1 MFSQSSLQGK
11 IELSTFKGTNIEAMS
26 GMFLNCLSLQ
36 GVTLRSMT
44 FESVNDLSRLFDGCS
59 ELKFAQFLS
68 PDNVLSTRPHPNMA
82 SMFRFCPQ
90 LQSVTLMTRVAAEK
104 VQSGPGAVWKPSSVI
119 EIFRIELSSLQHDG
133 TPGNKLTVTDAD
145 IVLRR
150 LSTGVLPSGSNP
162 LWKPLPLPA
171 RFDLPSLYALYAW
184 IGVPGGVQMPANV
197 SYTEDTI
204 TGTIVVTG
212 NCEQYSLVRV
222 RATANDG
229 TVEDFYTQSN
239 ITAFSVE
246 IPSQLYPLQ
255 TTFFTVAV
263 ANLKGTSFTPPP
275 APVLSS
281 VSMVASDIIISGFA
295 EPGST
300 VSVVA
305 SPFTTVVA
313 DSMDGSFTLTIP
325 STEATTTSQI
335 FQIAATNNA
344 GQGPTVDVPYVVMVH
359 DVVKIDDVTPSPQ
372 ITQHQKRKVL
382 RIIAAML
389 FILMVAI
396 FYYYLFVK

>member
-1 MFSQSSLQGK
+1 
-11 IELSTFKGTNIEAMS
+11 
-26 GMFLNCLSLQ
+26 
-36 GVTLRSMT
+36 
-44 FESVNDLSRLFDGCS
+44 
-59 ELKFAQFLS
+59 
-68 PDNVLSTRPHPNMA
+68 
-82 SMFRFCPQ
+82 
-90 LQSVTLMTRVAAEK
+90 MTRVAAEK
-104 VQSGPGAVWKPSSVI
+104 VHAAYVTRSGPGAVWKPSSVI
-119 EIFRIELSSLQHDG
+119 EIFRIEPSSLQHDG

-150 LSTGVLPSGSNP
+150 LSTGVLKTMDTRHLWNP
-162 LWKPLPLPA
+162 LMLPV

-229 TVEDFYTQSN
+229 TVEDFYTQSDT
-239 ITAFSVE
+239 TAFSVE

-281 VSMVASDIIISGFA
+281 ASMVASDIIISGFA

-305 SPFTTVVA
+305 SPSTTVVA